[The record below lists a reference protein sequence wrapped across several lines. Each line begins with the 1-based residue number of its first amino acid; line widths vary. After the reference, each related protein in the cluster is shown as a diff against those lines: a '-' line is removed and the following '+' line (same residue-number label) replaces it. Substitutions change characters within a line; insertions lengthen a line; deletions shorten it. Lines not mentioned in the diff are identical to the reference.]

1 MSIIISVL
9 KIIFNFCFNILTYFL
24 LSKRVYLC
32 ISEYALIYDMLSPK
46 DEVNESK
53 IGKTIQDESSK
64 GKF

>member
-53 IGKTIQDESSK
+53 NG
-64 GKF
+64 